1 MSWLDGKTPPMN
13 WGESIPNPGKSI
25 LETFTKDEIEYA
37 SIWAQLGP
45 NQEMDELKLMKLLL
59 LIVINDND

>member
-1 MSWLDGKTPPMN
+1 MN
-13 WGESIPNPGKSI
+13 WGESIPNPGKNI